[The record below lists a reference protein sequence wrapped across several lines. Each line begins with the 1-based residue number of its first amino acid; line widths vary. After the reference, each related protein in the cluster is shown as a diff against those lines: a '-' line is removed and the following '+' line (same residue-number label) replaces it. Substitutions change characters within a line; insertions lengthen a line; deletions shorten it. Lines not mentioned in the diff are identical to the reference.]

1 MGWYFLIWRSSAA
14 GWYRQIRKSSPLK
27 NQIITYKI
35 KIITL
40 KVPNHHKWN
49 PISHLRK
56 GRKRQYYSDISFL
69 QKNQSCP
76 NNGQESNHRKGQK
89 SGYQFGPNWYPPKM
103 CQMSGYHFWQ
113 NWYSPKMCQKSGYH
127 FWQNWYPPKMCQ
139 KSGYHFCHILI
150 SIKSTWISISLIINN
165 NLKGKL
171 LYSWWYLL
179 FFFFVKM

>member
-1 MGWYFLIWRSSAA
+1 MIA
-14 GWYRQIRKSSPLK
+14 G
-27 NQIITYKI
+27 
-35 KIITL
+35 
-40 KVPNHHKWN
+40 
-49 PISHLRK
+49 
-56 GRKRQYYSDISFL
+56 DISFL

-150 SIKSTWISISLIINN
+150 SIKSTWISISLIIN
-165 NLKGKL
+165 LKGKL
-171 LYSWWYLL
+171 LYSWWYLPFFCKNVISASSWPAPRAPRSAFSVRRMVL
-179 FFFFVKM
+179 FYFWRADFW